1 MAWLA
6 QLNPIAA
13 IIVAV
18 LIAALLVGGDQVQMM
33 MGLPAAMGLVLQGM
47 ILFPML
53 AGSLFTEYKLRI
65 IRPRISGSL
74 GQVRDSQLRR

>member
-1 MAWLA
+1 TAIIVAWLA

-13 IIVAV
+13 IMVAV
-18 LIAALLVGGDQVQMM
+18 LMAALLVGGDQVQMM

-47 ILFPML
+47 LLFPML

-65 IRPRISGSL
+65 IRSRLSNTISA
-74 GQVRDSQLRR
+74 

>member
-1 MAWLA
+1 MCWTAIVAWLA

-13 IIVAV
+13 ILVSV

-33 MGLPAAMGLVLQGM
+33 MGLPASMGLVLQGM
-47 ILFPML
+47 LLIPML

-65 IRPRISGSL
+65 IRSRLPGTITA
-74 GQVRDSQLRR
+74 